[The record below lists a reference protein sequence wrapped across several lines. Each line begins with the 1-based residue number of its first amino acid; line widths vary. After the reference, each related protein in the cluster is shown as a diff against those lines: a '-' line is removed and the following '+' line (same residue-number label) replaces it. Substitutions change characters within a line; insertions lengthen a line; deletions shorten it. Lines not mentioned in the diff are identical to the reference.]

1 MISSI
6 TRQNN
11 PLSLQGFFM
20 KKLLV
25 IVAACVVAVGSSQA
39 GYKPVGSYEAA
50 NTITPEQLKDY
61 LTFIASDEL
70 EGRDTP
76 SRGLN
81 IAALFIATKLSRWG
95 LKPAGGD
102 GTYFQEMLL
111 RRTKIDQA
119 RTKVAVGDETFEF
132 GKDFLARPS
141 AAKVS
146 GRVVY
151 VGFGYFHKEKN
162 INFFGDVDVE
172 GKIVVY
178 SSGYPIGLSRRD
190 MVGTQG
196 EDWDNAA
203 GYARKHG
210 AKALIMIPGYRQL
223 VAWERSARTNT
234 ERGTL
239 TVDRL
244 EEKKEADDDDNSPLP
259 VITASAQLVSALF
272 NDEKETAADVFNSS
286 FTGIAPASFA
296 LSDDRVVTVEIGTAI
311 AHEKTQNVVGI
322 LEGSDSQLKD
332 EYVAIGAHY
341 DHVGTGAPIG
351 GDSIYNGADDDG
363 SGTVAMIAIAEA
375 LSKGPRLSRSM
386 LFVWHAG
393 EEKGL
398 LGSKYFTEFP
408 TVPLKSVVTQL
419 NIDMIGRSK
428 TAEDTNP
435 ADKDLST
442 PDEVYVIGSHAMST
456 TLGELSE
463 EVNKS
468 YNQLKLNYR
477 YDDPTDPNR
486 FFFRS
491 DHYNYAQKGV
501 PIAFFFDGV
510 HQDYHKV
517 SDSVEKIDFEKMS
530 KVARTIC
537 ATAIELATMPQ
548 RPAIDKALPTEWKR
562 GR

>member
-1 MISSI
+1 MKRLLLILVVCAAAVDSS
-6 TRQNN
+6 
-11 PLSLQGFFM
+11 
-20 KKLLV
+20 
-25 IVAACVVAVGSSQA
+25 AAA
-39 GYKPVGSYEAA
+39 YKPVGSYEAA
-50 NTITPEQLKDY
+50 NSITPDQLKDY

-81 IAALFIATKLSRWG
+81 TAALFIATKLSRWR
-95 LKPAGGD
+95 LKPGGGN
-102 GTYFQEMLL
+102 GTFFQQILL
-111 RRTKIDQA
+111 RRTKIDEA
-119 RTKVAVGDETFEF
+119 RTKLMVGDEKFEF

-141 AAKVS
+141 VAKVS

-151 VGFGYFHKEKN
+151 VGFGYFHKEKK
-162 INFFGDVDVE
+162 INFFGDVEVD

-178 SSGYPIGLSRRD
+178 SAGYPIGLSRRD
-190 MVGTQG
+190 MAGTQG

-203 GYARKHG
+203 GYARRHG

-223 VAWERSARTNT
+223 VSWDRSMRSST

-239 TVDRL
+239 TIDRI
-244 EEKKEADDDDNSPLP
+244 EEKKEVDDDDNTPLP
-259 VITASAQLVSALF
+259 VITASAQLISALF
-272 NDEKETAADVFNSS
+272 NNEKETAADVFSS
-286 FTGIAPASFA
+286 NFTGIAPPSFV
-296 LSDDRVVTVEIGTAI
+296 LSDDKVVTFEIGTAV

-322 LEGSDSQLKD
+322 LEGSDPQLRN

-341 DHVGTGAPIG
+341 DHVGTGNPIG

-363 SGTVAMIAIAEA
+363 SGTVGMIAIAEA
-375 LSKGPRLSRSM
+375 LSNGPPLSRSV

-408 TVPLKSVVTQL
+408 TVPLKNVVTQL

-428 TAEDTNP
+428 AAGDTDP
-435 ADKDLST
+435 ANKDLSS
-442 PDEVYVIGSHAMST
+442 PDEVYVIGSRAMST

-463 EVNKS
+463 EVNRS
-468 YNQLKLNYR
+468 YHQLKLNYR
-477 YDDPTDPNR
+477 YDDPLDPNR

-491 DHYNYAQKGV
+491 DHYNYAQRGV
-501 PIAFFFDGV
+501 PIALFFDGV
-510 HQDYHKV
+510 HRDYHKV
-517 SDSVEKIDFEKMS
+517 SDSIEKIDFEKMS
-530 KVARTIC
+530 KVVRTVC

-548 RPAIDKALPTEWKR
+548 RPPVDKDLPTEWKR

>member
-1 MISSI
+1 MD
-6 TRQNN
+6 
-11 PLSLQGFFM
+11 FFM
-20 KKLLV
+20 KRLLLFV
-25 IVAACVVAVGSSQA
+25 IACSAAVGSSQA

-50 NTITPEQLKDY
+50 NSITPDQLKDY

-81 IAALFIATKLSRWG
+81 TAALFIATKLSRWG

-102 GTYFQEMLL
+102 ESFFQEMLL

-119 RTKVAVGDETFEF
+119 RTKIAVGNEAFEF
-132 GKDFLARPS
+132 GKDFLARPLI
-141 AAKVS
+141 AKIS

-151 VGFGYFHKEKN
+151 VGFGYVQKEKN
-162 INFFGDVDVE
+162 INFFSDIDVK

-196 EDWDNAA
+196 VEWDNAA
-203 GYARKHG
+203 GYARRHG

-223 VAWERSARTNT
+223 VAWDRSVRSST

-239 TVDRL
+239 TVDKL
-244 EEKKEADDDDNSPLP
+244 EEKKEVDDDENTPLP
-259 VITASAQLVSALF
+259 IITASARLISALF
-272 NDEKETAADVFNSS
+272 NDEKETAADVFSSS
-286 FTGIAPASFA
+286 FTGIAPPSFI
-296 LSDDRVVTVEIGTAI
+296 LSDDKVVTLEVSTTV
-311 AHEKTQNVVGI
+311 AHEKTQNVVAI
-322 LEGSDSQLKD
+322 LEGSDPHLKN

-341 DHVGTGAPIG
+341 DHVGMGAPIA
-351 GDSIYNGADDDG
+351 GDSVYNGADDDG
-363 SGTVAMIAIAEA
+363 SGTVGMIAIAEA
-375 LSKGPRLSRSM
+375 LSKGSPLPRSV

-408 TVPLKSVVTQL
+408 TVPLKSIVTQL

-428 TAEDTNP
+428 APEDTNP
-435 ADKDLST
+435 VNKDLSN
-442 PDEVYVIGSHAMST
+442 PDEVYIIGSRAMST

-463 EVNKS
+463 EVNRS
-468 YNQLKLNYR
+468 FHQLKLNYR

-517 SDSVEKIDFEKMS
+517 SDSIEKIDFEKMS
-530 KVARTIC
+530 KVVRTIC

-562 GR
+562 ER